1 MLSLNFIRE
10 HPDLVKEGARKK
22 GEPAPVDEILRLD
35 SKRRQIL
42 ASLEQKKAEQNQR
55 SAAMG
60 RSRAV
65 GTPGPDQAALE
76 GLRTLRDEV
85 KDLEQTLAPIDA
97 RLNALLLEVPNPPDA
112 SVPEG
117 KDATG
122 NMTVST
128 WGIEG
133 RKPPTFKMR
142 PHYEIAE
149 RLGIIDFERAVKVT
163 GSRFVFLKGAGA
175 RLERALLNF
184 MMDLHIREHGYT
196 EILPPQLVNRASMI
210 GTGQLPKF
218 EEDAFRIEK
227 RDLFLI
233 PTAEVPVTNLYRD
246 EVLDAADLPIK
257 HVAWSTNFRSEAGA
271 AGKDTRGYIRLHQFN
286 KVELV
291 KFVGP
296 ATSMDELESLVK
308 DAESVL
314 QLLEIP
320 YRVLLMCTGD
330 MGFAQWK
337 KYDLEAYVPGDDRYL
352 EVSSCSNFGDFQAR
366 RANIRY
372 REKGGKPQFVHTLNG
387 SGLALP
393 RTVVAIIENYQQE
406 DGTIRVP
413 AALRTY
419 MGGLDVIR

>member
-22 GEPAPVDEILRLD
+22 GELAPVDEILRLD
-35 SKRRQIL
+35 AERRDAITK
-42 ASLEQKKAEQNQR
+42 LEQLKAEQNRR
-55 SAAMG
+55 SAAMAKN
-60 RSRAV
+60 RDEAAIEELRRMR
-65 GTPGPDQAALE
+65 DEIKALE
-76 GLRTLRDEV
+76 QKV
-85 KDLEQTLAPIDA
+85 APIDT

-122 NMTVST
+122 NMTVRT

-133 RKPPTFKMR
+133 RKPPAFKMR
-142 PHYEIAE
+142 PHYEVAE

-163 GSRFVFLKGAGA
+163 GSRFVFMKGAGA

-196 EILPPQLVNRASMI
+196 EILPPQLVNRASMTA
-210 GTGQLPKF
+210 TGQLPKF
-218 EEDAFRIEK
+218 EDDAFRIEK

-233 PTAEVPVTNLYRD
+233 PTAE
-246 EVLDAADLPIK
+246 
-257 HVAWSTNFRSEAGA
+257 
-271 AGKDTRGYIRLHQFN
+271 
-286 KVELV
+286 
-291 KFVGP
+291 
-296 ATSMDELESLVK
+296 
-308 DAESVL
+308 
-314 QLLEIP
+314 
-320 YRVLLMCTGD
+320 

-352 EVSSCSNFGDFQAR
+352 EVSSCSNFGEFQAR
-366 RANIRY
+366 RANIRF

-393 RTVVAIIENYQQE
+393 RTVVAIIDNYQQE

>member
-1 MLSLNFIRE
+1 MLSLSFIRE

-35 SKRRQIL
+35 AERRE
-42 ASLEQKKAEQNQR
+42 AVTGLEQLKAEQNRR
-55 SAAMG
+55 SAAMAKN
-60 RSRAV
+60 RDEAAV
-65 GTPGPDQAALE
+65 E
-76 GLRTLRDEV
+76 ELRRMRDEV
-85 KDLEQTLAPIDA
+85 KALEQKVAPIDA

-122 NMTVST
+122 NVTVRT
-128 WGIEG
+128 WKIDG
-133 RKPPTFKMR
+133 RKPHSFKMR
-142 PHYEIAE
+142 PHYEVAE

-184 MMDLHIREHGYT
+184 MMDLHIREHAYT
-196 EILPPQLVNRASMI
+196 EILPPQLVNRASMT

-246 EVLDAADLPIK
+246 EVLDAKDLPIK

-291 KFVGP
+291 KFVEP
-296 ATSMDELESLVK
+296 ATSMDELESLVR

-330 MGFAQWK
+330 MGFAQLK
-337 KYDLEAYVPGDDRYL
+337 KYDLEAYVPGDDHYL
-352 EVSSCSNFGDFQAR
+352 EVSSCSNFGEFQAR

-393 RTVVAIIENYQQE
+393 RTVVAIIDNYQQE

>member
-1 MLSLNFIRE
+1 MLSLSFIRE
-10 HPDLVKEGARKK
+10 HPDLVREGARKK
-22 GEPAPVDEILRLD
+22 GERAPIDEILRLD
-35 SKRRQIL
+35 AERRE
-42 ASLEQKKAEQNQR
+42 AVTKLEQLKAEQNRR
-55 SAAMG
+55 SAAMAK
-60 RSRAV
+60 SRDEAAV
-65 GTPGPDQAALE
+65 EQ
-76 GLRTLRDEV
+76 LRLLRDEV
-85 KDLEQTLAPIDA
+85 KVLEQRVAPIDA
-97 RLNALLLEVPNPPDA
+97 RLNTLLLEVPNPPHA

-122 NMTVST
+122 NVTVREWS
-128 WGIEG
+128 IKD
-133 RKPPTFKMR
+133 RKAPTFKMR
-142 PHYEIAE
+142 PHYELAE
-149 RLGIIDFERAVKVT
+149 RLGILDFERAVKVT

-175 RLERALLNF
+175 RLERALINF

-196 EILPPQLVNRASMI
+196 EILPPQLVNRGSMI

-246 EVLDAADLPIK
+246 EVLDARDLPIK

-271 AGKDTRGYIRLHQFN
+271 AGKDTRGYIRVHQFN

-291 KFVGP
+291 KFVEP

-314 QLLEIP
+314 RQLELP

-393 RTVVAIIENYQQE
+393 RTVAAIIENYQQE
-406 DGTIRVP
+406 EGTIRVP

>member
-1 MLSLNFIRE
+1 MLSLSFIRE

-22 GEPAPVDEILRLD
+22 GEPAPVDEILQLD
-35 SKRRQIL
+35 QQRREL
-42 ASLEQKKAEQNQR
+42 VTRLEQLKAEQNRR
-55 SAAMG
+55 SAAMAKN
-60 RSRAV
+60 RDEAAV
-65 GTPGPDQAALE
+65 EALRRMRDEIKSLEQQAA
-76 GLRTLRDEV
+76 
-85 KDLEQTLAPIDA
+85 PIES

-117 KDATG
+117 RDATG
-122 NMTVST
+122 NVTVRE
-128 WGIEG
+128 WGLKE
-133 RKPPTFKMR
+133 RKAPTFAMR
-142 PHYEIAE
+142 PHYELAE
-149 RLGIIDFERAVKVT
+149 RLGIIDVERAVKVT

-196 EILPPQLVNRASMI
+196 EVLPPQLVNRASMT

-218 EEDAFRIEK
+218 EEDAFRVEK
-227 RDLFLI
+227 RDFFLI

-246 EVLDAADLPIK
+246 EILDGKNLPVK

-291 KFVGP
+291 KFVESS
-296 ATSMDELESLVK
+296 TSMAELESLVK

-314 QLLEIP
+314 QQLEIP
-320 YRVLLMCTGD
+320 YRVVLMCTGD

-337 KYDLEAYVPGDDRYL
+337 KYDLEAYCPGEERYL

-372 REKGGKPQFVHTLNG
+372 RDKGGKPQFVHTLNG

-393 RTVVAIIENYQQE
+393 RTVVAIIDNYQQE

-419 MGGLDVIR
+419 MGGLEVIR

>member
-22 GEPAPVDEILRLD
+22 GEPAPVDEILQLD
-35 SKRRQIL
+35 QQRREL
-42 ASLEQKKAEQNQR
+42 VTRLEQLKAEQNRR
-55 SAAMG
+55 SAAMAKN
-60 RSRAV
+60 RDEAAV
-65 GTPGPDQAALE
+65 EALRRMRDEIKSLEQQAA
-76 GLRTLRDEV
+76 
-85 KDLEQTLAPIDA
+85 PIES
-97 RLNALLLEVPNPPDA
+97 RLNALLLEVPNPPDV

-117 KDATG
+117 RDATG
-122 NMTVST
+122 NVTVRE
-128 WGIEG
+128 WGLKE
-133 RKPPTFKMR
+133 RKAPTFAMR
-142 PHYEIAE
+142 PHYELAE
-149 RLGIIDFERAVKVT
+149 RLGIIDVERAVKVT

-196 EILPPQLVNRASMI
+196 EVLPPQLVNRASMT

-218 EEDAFRIEK
+218 EEDAFRVEK
-227 RDLFLI
+227 RDFFLI

-246 EVLDAADLPIK
+246 EILDGKNLPVK

-291 KFVGP
+291 KFVESS
-296 ATSMDELESLVK
+296 TSMAELESLVK

-314 QLLEIP
+314 QQLEIP
-320 YRVLLMCTGD
+320 YRVVLMCTGD
-330 MGFAQWK
+330 IGFAQWK
-337 KYDLEAYVPGDDRYL
+337 KYDLEAYCPGEERYL

-372 REKGGKPQFVHTLNG
+372 RDKGGKPQFVHTLNG

-393 RTVVAIIENYQQE
+393 RTVVAIIDNYQQE

-419 MGGLDVIR
+419 MGGLEVIR